1 MTITVEDLRLQQADA
16 GTNDW
21 RLYGPYLSERQWGT
35 VREDYSEG
43 GTAWDHLPHDH
54 ARSRAYRWGEDG
66 IAGLSDSR
74 QNLCFALTMWNGKDA
89 ILKER
94 LFGLT
99 NDQGNHGEDVK
110 EYYYYQDS
118 TPTHSYMKML
128 YKYPQAAFPYD
139 DLVAENARR
148 KSTDS
153 TMLEY
158 ELMDTGVFDQDR
170 YFDVSV
176 EYAKRGIDDV
186 VVRITV
192 TNRGPEESTIW
203 LLPTVWFR
211 NTWTWKQAVERPS
224 LRAEGSE
231 AVFLKHPNLPDML
244 LSCPGADTLLFCENE
259 TNSRRLY
266 GGNCTQFPKDG
277 INNHILHGESS
288 VNPDKTGT
296 KASALYRRVVPAG
309 KSVTVILR
317 LAQASGGAGL
327 GDAPE
332 QLFSDRISEADAF
345 YDNRIPADA
354 NEDQRR
360 IARQAH
366 AGMLWSKQFF
376 HYVVSDWLDGDQVA
390 PPDARK
396 HGRNKEWRHFYA
408 EDIISMPDAWEYP
421 WFASWDLSFH
431 TVVLARTDLNF
442 AKEQVLLLSREWY
455 MRPDGQ
461 VPAYEWAFDDVNPP
475 VQVWAGLKIVEYERR
490 TTGNV
495 DRAFLRRLLDH
506 GLLYFTWWVN
516 RKDAEGNNLYQG
528 GFLGLDNISVFDRSS
543 GYLPGGG
550 RLYQSD
556 GTTWVAFFAL
566 HMMQAA
572 QILAEFEP
580 DHHEMAAKFFQH
592 FSLIADALDHIGLAS
607 ANSANLWDN
616 EDGLYYDVLRVGD
629 LFIPLKARS
638 LVSLIPMIAVS
649 DLNLA
654 KIESED
660 NPSFARRIEWF
671 RTQQSELFHRM
682 TEGDGDQQDSLLLSF
697 MSRAQL
703 RRMLKPMLDPAE
715 MLSDFGIRSMSKRHL
730 DQPFRIEVAG
740 QVLEAGYQPAE
751 SHSGMFGGNSNWR
764 GPIWMPIN
772 YLLIDA
778 LRTYHRHYGDTFTVE
793 CPTGSGQTMTLAGVA
808 DELSRRLVSIF
819 ERDAHGRRPVFGG
832 TEKMQSDPAWRD
844 NLLFY
849 EYFHGDIGA
858 GIGASHQT
866 GWTGLVAVLI
876 EELTRGAAAAPDLK
890 PAAKQTVKRAAKEA
904 ALAADPVA
912 KAEKKPSGARKPATA

>member
-1 MTITVEDLRLQQADA
+1 MTLNAEDLRLQQADS
-16 GTNDW
+16 GTEDW
-21 RLYGPYLSERQWGT
+21 RLFGPYLSERQWGT

-43 GTAWDHLPHDH
+43 GTAWDSFPHDH

-66 IAGLSDSR
+66 IAGISDGS
-74 QNLCFALTMWNGKDA
+74 QKVCFSLGLWNGKDA

-110 EYYYYQDS
+110 EYYFYQDS

-128 YKYPQAAFPYD
+128 YKYPHAAFPYG
-139 DLVAENARR
+139 DLVAENAHR
-148 KSTDS
+148 KATDS
-153 TMLEY
+153 TSLEY
-158 ELMDTGVFDQDR
+158 ELMDTGVFDADR
-170 YFDVSV
+170 YFGVTV
-176 EYAKRGIDDV
+176 EYAKRGIDDIL
-186 VVRITV
+186 VRITAH
-192 TNRGPEESTIW
+192 NHGPEDHPIW

-211 NTWTWKQAVERPS
+211 NTWSWNRKVPRPK
-224 LRAEGSE
+224 LMAEGAE
-231 AVFLKHPNLPDML
+231 AVLLDHQDMPDMR

-266 GGNCTQFPKDG
+266 GQDGPRFPKDG
-277 INNHILHGESS
+277 INNHVVNGDPS

-296 KASALYRRVVPAG
+296 KASAMYHRVVPAG
-309 KSVTVILR
+309 KSVTIILR
-317 LAQASGGAGL
+317 LAQAKDGSGL
-327 GDAPE
+327 GVTPE
-332 QLFSDRISEADAF
+332 KVFDDRIAEADVF
-345 YDNRIPADA
+345 YGNRIPAGA
-354 NEDQRR
+354 SPDQRM

-366 AGMLWSKQFF
+366 AGMMWSKQFF
-376 HYVVSDWLDGDQVA
+376 HYVVSDWLDGDEV
-390 PPDARK
+390 PPPSSRHD
-396 HGRNKEWRHFYA
+396 GRNKEWRHFYA

-431 TVVLARTDLNF
+431 TVVLARTDLSF

-556 GTTWVAFFAL
+556 GTAWVAFFAL
-566 HMMQAA
+566 QMMQAA
-572 QILAEFEP
+572 KILAEEEP

-592 FSLIADALDHIGLAS
+592 FVLIADALDHIGTAS
-607 ANSANLWDN
+607 AKSANLWDE
-616 EDGLYYDVLRVGD
+616 EDGLYYDVLRIGD
-629 LFIPLKARS
+629 KFIPLKARS
-638 LVSLIPMIAVS
+638 LVSLIPMIAVA

-654 KIESED
+654 KLESQD

-671 RTQQSELFHRM
+671 KSQQSELFDRM
-682 TEGDGDQQDSLLLSF
+682 TEGDGAHTDNLLLSF
-697 MSRAQL
+697 LSRDQL
-703 RRMLKPMLDPAE
+703 ARMLRPMLDPEE
-715 MLSDFGIRSMSKRHL
+715 MLSEFGIRSMSKRHL
-730 DQPFRIEVAG
+730 AEPFRIDVDG
-740 QVLEAGYQPAE
+740 QVFEAGYQPAE

-778 LRTYHRHYGDTFTVE
+778 LRTYHAHYGESLKVE
-793 CPTGSGQTMTLAGVA
+793 CPTGSGQMMTLNGVA
-808 DELSRRLVSIF
+808 DELSRRLVAMF
-819 ERDAHGRRPVFGG
+819 ERDSQGRRPVFGG
-832 TEKMQSDPAWRD
+832 TEKMQSDPAWKD
-844 NLLFY
+844 NILFY
-849 EYFHGDIGA
+849 EYFHGDLGA

-876 EELTRGAAAAPDLK
+876 EELSVGAEAVAKPEAQSSKPSRATRK
-890 PAAKQTVKRAAKEA
+890 NVAAK
-904 ALAADPVA
+904 
-912 KAEKKPSGARKPATA
+912 

>member
-1 MTITVEDLRLQQADA
+1 MALNAEDLRLQQADN
-16 GTNDW
+16 GKEDW
-21 RLYGPYLSERQWGT
+21 RLFGPYLSERQWGT

-43 GTAWDHLPHDH
+43 GTAWDSFPHDH

-66 IAGLSDSR
+66 IAGLSDSG
-74 QNLCFALTMWNGKDA
+74 QNLCFALALWNGKDE

-128 YKYPQAAFPYD
+128 YKYPHAAFPYG

-148 KSTDS
+148 KATDS
-153 TMLEY
+153 AGHEY
-158 ELMDTGVFDQDR
+158 ELIDTGLFNEDR
-170 YFDVSV
+170 YFDVTV
-176 EYAKRGIDDV
+176 EYAKRGVDDIL
-186 VVRITV
+186 VRITAH
-192 TNRGPEESTIW
+192 NHGPEDHPIW

-211 NTWTWKQAVERPS
+211 NTWSWKQDTKRPN
-224 LRAEGSE
+224 LKADGDG
-231 AVFLKHPNLPDML
+231 AVFISHEEMPDMR
-244 LSCPGADTLLFCENE
+244 LSCPEADSILFCEND
-259 TNSRRLY
+259 TNRHRLY
-266 GGNCTQFPKDG
+266 GQDGPLFPKDG
-277 INNHILHGESS
+277 INDHILNGDPS
-288 VNPDKTGT
+288 VNPEKTGT
-296 KASALYRRVVPAG
+296 KASALYHRVVPAR
-309 KSVTVILR
+309 KSVTVTLR
-317 LAQASGGAGL
+317 LSQATEAKGL
-327 GDAPE
+327 GEGADKLIAT
-332 QLFSDRISEADAF
+332 RIAEADAF
-345 YDNRIPADA
+345 YGSRIPENASA
-354 NEDQRR
+354 DQRM

-366 AGMLWSKQFF
+366 AGMMWSKQFF
-376 HYVVSDWLDGDQVA
+376 HYVVSDWLDGDEVP
-390 PPDARK
+390 PPDNRK
-396 HGRNKEWRHFYA
+396 YGRNKDWRHFYA
-408 EDIISMPDAWEYP
+408 KDIISMPDAWEYP

-442 AKEQVLLLSREWY
+442 AKEQVLLLTREWY

-461 VPAYEWAFDDVNPP
+461 IPAYEWAFDDVNPP

-490 TTGNV
+490 TTGKV
-495 DRAFLRRLLDH
+495 DTSFLRRLFDH

-566 HMMQAA
+566 QMMQAA
-572 QILAEFEP
+572 KILAEDEP
-580 DHHEMAAKFFQH
+580 DHHELAAKFFQH
-592 FSLIADALDHIGLAS
+592 FTLIADAIDHIGAVS
-607 ANSANLWDN
+607 ANTAELWDE

-629 LFIPLKARS
+629 DFIKLKVRS
-638 LVSLIPMIAVS
+638 LVSLLPMIAVA

-654 KIESED
+654 KLKSEE
-660 NPSFARRIEWF
+660 NPNFAKRIDWF
-671 RTQQSELFHRM
+671 KNNQKELFDRM
-682 TEGDGDQQDSLLLSF
+682 TEGDGVDPDDLLLSF
-697 MSRAQL
+697 LSRDQL
-703 RRMLKPMLDPAE
+703 ARMLRPMLDPDE

-730 DQPFRIEVAG
+730 NEPFRIEVAG

-778 LRTYHRHYGDTFTVE
+778 LRTYHAHYGDTFKVE
-793 CPTGSGQTMTLAGVA
+793 CPTGSGQMMSLEGVA
-808 DELSRRLVSIF
+808 DELSRRLVAIF
-819 ERDAHGRRPVFGG
+819 ERDSQGSRPVFGG
-832 TEKMQSDPAWRD
+832 TKKMQSDPAWKD
-844 NLLFY
+844 NVLFY

-876 EELTRGAAAAPDLK
+876 EEL
-890 PAAKQTVKRAAKEA
+890 AAKATPTERPSSRTAKKSA
-904 ALAADPVA
+904 M
-912 KAEKKPSGARKPATA
+912 ARSASSTK